1 MDSNFSNNLKAA
13 RLARRFSQ
21 QQMADE
27 LGISRSAYAG
37 YEIKRRSPSIELLQK
52 LATVL
57 QVSVDD
63 LLGYGPLDT
72 SNMITEAKVQY
83 NVTPRAFSVEEYLN
97 RPDCTEYELLE
108 GKLVHRC
115 APGYIHQ
122 RILLKF
128 SMEMEQ
134 YLQAHCNKCVVLPAP
149 FCIVLDEETA
159 TVVQPDISVICRP
172 EQIRDDICY
181 GAPDI
186 AVEIISP
193 STKDYDLFDKL
204 MLYKR
209 YNVGEYWIINPEE
222 KRIIL
227 YDLETGRSPVIGSF
241 TTAIPSFRIKGFAL
255 TIGDMGM

>member
-97 RPDCTEYELLE
+97 RPDCTLRR
-108 GKLVHRC
+108 KTC
-115 APGYIHQ
+115 A
-122 RILLKF
+122 
-128 SMEMEQ
+128 SMCTGIYPPKDTFEIF
-134 YLQAHCNKCVVLPAP
+134 YGNG
-149 FCIVLDEETA
+149 T
-159 TVVQPDISVICRP
+159 IS
-172 EQIRDDICY
+172 
-181 GAPDI
+181 A
-186 AVEIISP
+186 
-193 STKDYDLFDKL
+193 
-204 MLYKR
+204 
-209 YNVGEYWIINPEE
+209 
-222 KRIIL
+222 
-227 YDLETGRSPVIGSF
+227 GS
-241 TTAIPSFRIKGFAL
+241 L
-255 TIGDMGM
+255 